1 MYIYNNIILIKYIYC
16 KNVFSYQYK
25 NMKKLIKSNTIK
37 SINNFNIK
45 KILLLLKIDI
55 YTIRHIL
62 IFPYSYI
69 RFFYVL

>member
-1 MYIYNNIILIKYIYC
+1 MR
-16 KNVFSYQYK
+16 
-25 NMKKLIKSNTIK
+25 KLIKSNTIK

-69 RFFYVL
+69 KFFYVL